1 MHLKLIFGA
10 VSIFSMLSGGNCFSD
25 EITVFKFSPENREN
39 NFISIQPKTPTSD
52 TTGFSVC
59 LRAMFWT
66 WNPSILFQ
74 SETIALVSFNDYS
87 GLLYEN
93 GNYNKWFPWTNK
105 TRVSPSHWNAICV
118 VYNLLSSQLNIT
130 LNGALLG
137 NDTIPNFI
145 SVLNLTDPL
154 TIGGQ
159 DYYDRFSG
167 QISDFNFWN
176 RPLPLDLVDRFMF
189 DCNYDLAEQQR
200 PEIVNWYDVSSLTS
214 ISNTTKN
221 FSMPREYLCDIE
233 SSSTLIVLNDKKYY
247 KDSVS
252 FCQRL
257 NSKFL
262 NENLTDR
269 EKMFL
274 KRENKISDL
283 KCLNQ
288 IWVENENEQN
298 ESKETQNA
306 SYGVLDHNKDMCKVL
321 NISDNNVY
329 NTSCY
334 DSNCFVCK
342 VPEERLHFKLQSN
355 RRNDYYAEKEFLLVN
370 DEGKVVFIGDEGQT
384 VIKGRYPWIIYN
396 SKLMQNFKLEEILTG
411 SSTFIIPIGIQNYT
425 FKEINANESIQ
436 VQLKLS
442 NVSI

>member
-1 MHLKLIFGA
+1 
-10 VSIFSMLSGGNCFSD
+10 
-25 EITVFKFSPENREN
+25 
-39 NFISIQPKTPTSD
+39 
-52 TTGFSVC
+52 
-59 LRAMFWT
+59 
-66 WNPSILFQ
+66 
-74 SETIALVSFNDYS
+74 
-87 GLLYEN
+87 
-93 GNYNKWFPWTNK
+93 
-105 TRVSPSHWNAICV
+105 
-118 VYNLLSSQLNIT
+118 
-130 LNGALLG
+130 
-137 NDTIPNFI
+137 
-145 SVLNLTDPL
+145 
-154 TIGGQ
+154 
-159 DYYDRFSG
+159 
-167 QISDFNFWN
+167 
-176 RPLPLDLVDRFMF
+176 MF

-396 SKLMQNFKLEEILTG
+396 SKSMQNFKLEEILTG